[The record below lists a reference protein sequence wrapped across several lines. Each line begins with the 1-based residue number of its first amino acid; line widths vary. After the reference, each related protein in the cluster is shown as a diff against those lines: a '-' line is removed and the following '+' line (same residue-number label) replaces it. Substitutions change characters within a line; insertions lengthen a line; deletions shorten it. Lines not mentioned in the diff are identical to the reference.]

1 MTSINV
7 VKNSGATEKFDAE
20 KANRVVEWACEGLDV
35 CASEILMKAQIQMF
49 DGVTTKAIHET
60 LIKAAS
66 DLISVQNPDYQYA
79 AARLLLFKIRKEAYG
94 DFKPVS
100 LLFQIAKQVD
110 NGKYD
115 RHLLDDY
122 TSEEINYLDGCIRHD
137 RDFDY
142 TYAAMRQYEDKYLVK
157 NRVTGEI
164 YESPQM
170 ALMLIAMGLLSQ
182 EDKKTRLDRIVDLY
196 ENVSL
201 MKVSLPTP
209 IMAGVRTPTRQFSS
223 CVLIESGDD
232 INQIFNAN
240 TAQGKYAAQRAGIGL
255 NFGMIRGQD
264 AAIRGGEVKHAGTVP
279 IVRMYQES
287 LGWTSQGGVRKASA
301 NYFYPMWHWDFESL
315 IVLKN
320 NRGTEST
327 RARHVDYGLQI
338 NKLLYTRLQHGK
350 NITLFHPNVAG
361 GKLYEYFFSDQ
372 EKFQQLYE
380 ELEADPSV
388 AKKTISAAD
397 AFSVFGQ
404 ERSQTGRIYVQHV
417 DHCNT
422 NSPFDPEQAP
432 VKQSNLCV
440 APETKILTDEGYVE
454 IHTKEGQVV
463 NVWNGE
469 EFSKTTVVRTGTDQK
484 LVRVKTDSG
493 QELDCTPYHKFYV
506 QRRYVRGSGENR
518 LQIVE
523 VRAGDLK
530 PGDKLIKFD
539 LPVIEGSEELP
550 FAYENGFYSGDGC
563 EVKKG
568 IEQRVYL
575 YHEKQDL
582 LGEFRGKPRISVSET
597 LNRTVVTY
605 GGKLR
610 DKFFVP
616 GVNYSVKSRLEWLAG
631 FSDSDGTVIRN
642 GSSVGVS
649 LSNTN
654 KDFLKEIQLL
664 LQTLGVESKVKLA
677 VEEGMQ
683 TLPLNDG
690 SGKGGEFHCQTTY
703 RLTLNGYS
711 LGVLV
716 AQGLKFN
723 RLDIS
728 GAGTANRSA
737 THFIKVE
744 SVVDKGRVSDTFCFA
759 EPKRH
764 MGMFNGILTGQCMEI
779 ALPTH
784 PITDINDP
792 NDPGEVALCTLSAIN
807 LGKIEKLEDMRE
819 PVRTLVRALDRLLDY
834 QNYPVLAAEKTK
846 LRRTLGIGWTNLAY
860 YLAKRGLKYS
870 DPRSANAVHELA
882 EAFQYY
888 LLEASVDLA
897 KELGKCDLFHET
909 TYSQGILPID
919 RYKKEVDGLHTAE
932 LKMDWEKLRIDIA
945 IHGLRNSTLS
955 TMMPCETSSQIT
967 NSTNGFEPP
976 RDAISFKKSGAGMLP
991 VLVPG
996 VGDPSVVYEYKWD
1009 MASPI
1014 PYLTLVAIMQKFIDQ
1029 AASANTFYKPWD
1041 FPGGKLPIKVV
1052 LRDIMWAYKHGLKT
1066 LYYQETKD
1074 GNDQD
1079 EGCDSGACRL

>member
-7 VKNSGATEKFDAE
+7 VKNSGSTEKFDAE

-182 EDKKTRLDRIVDLY
+182 EDKQTRLERIVDLY

-223 CVLIESGDD
+223 CVLIESGDNID
-232 INQIFNAN
+232 QIFNAN

-264 AAIRGGEVKHAGTVP
+264 AEIRAGEVKHAGTVP

-327 RARHVDYGLQI
+327 RARHVDYGLQL
-338 NKLLYTRLQHGK
+338 NKMLYSRLQQGK
-350 NITLFHPNVAG
+350 NITLFHPNVAK
-361 GKLYEYFFSDQ
+361 GKLYEYFFSNQ

-432 VKQSNLCV
+432 VKQSNLC
-440 APETKILTDEGYVE
+440 
-454 IHTKEGQVV
+454 
-463 NVWNGE
+463 
-469 EFSKTTVVRTGTDQK
+469 
-484 LVRVKTDSG
+484 
-493 QELDCTPYHKFYV
+493 
-506 QRRYVRGSGENR
+506 
-518 LQIVE
+518 
-523 VRAGDLK
+523 
-530 PGDKLIKFD
+530 
-539 LPVIEGSEELP
+539 
-550 FAYENGFYSGDGC
+550 
-563 EVKKG
+563 
-568 IEQRVYL
+568 
-575 YHEKQDL
+575 
-582 LGEFRGKPRISVSET
+582 
-597 LNRTVVTY
+597 
-605 GGKLR
+605 
-610 DKFFVP
+610 
-616 GVNYSVKSRLEWLAG
+616 
-631 FSDSDGTVIRN
+631 
-642 GSSVGVS
+642 
-649 LSNTN
+649 
-654 KDFLKEIQLL
+654 
-664 LQTLGVESKVKLA
+664 
-677 VEEGMQ
+677 
-683 TLPLNDG
+683 
-690 SGKGGEFHCQTTY
+690 
-703 RLTLNGYS
+703 
-711 LGVLV
+711 
-716 AQGLKFN
+716 
-723 RLDIS
+723 
-728 GAGTANRSA
+728 
-737 THFIKVE
+737 
-744 SVVDKGRVSDTFCFA
+744 
-759 EPKRH
+759 
-764 MGMFNGILTGQCMEI
+764 MEI

-807 LGKIEKLEDMRE
+807 LGKVEKLEDMRE

-870 DPRSANAVHELA
+870 DPRAANAVHELA

-888 LLEASVDLA
+888 LLEASMDLA
-897 KELGKCDLFHET
+897 KELGKCKLYDQT
-909 TYSQGILPID
+909 SYSQGILPID
-919 RYKKEVDGLHTAE
+919 RYKKEVDNLHTAE
-932 LKMDWEKLRIDIA
+932 LKMDWEWLRSQIA

-991 VLVPG
+991 VLVPE

-1079 EGCDSGACRL
+1079 DGCESGACRL

>member
-7 VKNSGATEKFDAE
+7 VKNSGVSEPFIAE
-20 KANRVVEWACEGLDV
+20 KVNRVVEWACEGLDV
-35 CASEILMKAQIQMF
+35 SASEILMKAHIQMY
-49 DGVTTKAIHET
+49 DGVTTRDIHET

-66 DLISVQNPDYQYA
+66 DLISVQSPDYQYA

-115 RHLLDDY
+115 SHLLKDY
-122 TSEEINYLDGCIRHD
+122 TPEEINYLDSRIVHD

-232 INQIFNAN
+232 IDQIFNAN

-338 NKLLYTRLQHGK
+338 NKLLYTRLQQGK
-350 NITLFHPNVAG
+350 NITLFQPNVAD

-388 AKKTISAAD
+388 AKKSIPAAE

-422 NSPFDPEQAP
+422 NSPFDPKQAP
-432 VKQSNLCV
+432 VKQSNL
-440 APETKILTDEGYVE
+440 
-454 IHTKEGQVV
+454 
-463 NVWNGE
+463 
-469 EFSKTTVVRTGTDQK
+469 
-484 LVRVKTDSG
+484 
-493 QELDCTPYHKFYV
+493 
-506 QRRYVRGSGENR
+506 
-518 LQIVE
+518 
-523 VRAGDLK
+523 
-530 PGDKLIKFD
+530 
-539 LPVIEGSEELP
+539 
-550 FAYENGFYSGDGC
+550 
-563 EVKKG
+563 
-568 IEQRVYL
+568 
-575 YHEKQDL
+575 
-582 LGEFRGKPRISVSET
+582 
-597 LNRTVVTY
+597 
-605 GGKLR
+605 
-610 DKFFVP
+610 
-616 GVNYSVKSRLEWLAG
+616 
-631 FSDSDGTVIRN
+631 
-642 GSSVGVS
+642 
-649 LSNTN
+649 
-654 KDFLKEIQLL
+654 
-664 LQTLGVESKVKLA
+664 
-677 VEEGMQ
+677 
-683 TLPLNDG
+683 
-690 SGKGGEFHCQTTY
+690 
-703 RLTLNGYS
+703 
-711 LGVLV
+711 
-716 AQGLKFN
+716 
-723 RLDIS
+723 
-728 GAGTANRSA
+728 
-737 THFIKVE
+737 
-744 SVVDKGRVSDTFCFA
+744 
-759 EPKRH
+759 
-764 MGMFNGILTGQCMEI
+764 CMEI

-784 PITDINDP
+784 PIKDINDP
-792 NDPGEVALCTLSAIN
+792 KDPGEVALCTLSAVN

-834 QNYPVLAAEKTK
+834 QHYPVLAAEKTK

-870 DPRSANAVHELA
+870 DPRAANEVHELA

-897 KELGKCDLFHET
+897 KELGKCELFDQT
-909 TYSQGILPID
+909 SYSQGILPID
-919 RYKKEVDGLHTAE
+919 RYKKEVDSLHTAE

-945 IHGLRNSTLS
+945 LHGLRNSTLS

-976 RDAISFKKSGAGMLP
+976 RDAISFKKSSAGMLP

-996 VGDPSVVYEYKWD
+996 VEDPSVVYEYKWD

-1029 AASANTFYKPWD
+1029 AASANTFYKPWG

-1079 EGCDSGACRL
+1079 DGCESGACRL

>member
-7 VKNSGATEKFDAE
+7 VKNSGSTEKFDAE

-94 DFKPVS
+94 DFQPFD
-100 LLFQIAKQVD
+100 LFHQIYLNVG

-122 TSEEINYLDGCIRHD
+122 TRDEIAFLNDKIVHD

-170 ALMLIAMGLLSQ
+170 ALMLIAMGLLSK

-380 ELEADPSV
+380 ELEADPNV
-388 AKKTISAAD
+388 AKKSISAAD

-422 NSPFDPEQAP
+422 NSPFDPKQAP
-432 VKQSNLCV
+432 VKQSNL
-440 APETKILTDEGYVE
+440 
-454 IHTKEGQVV
+454 
-463 NVWNGE
+463 
-469 EFSKTTVVRTGTDQK
+469 
-484 LVRVKTDSG
+484 
-493 QELDCTPYHKFYV
+493 
-506 QRRYVRGSGENR
+506 
-518 LQIVE
+518 
-523 VRAGDLK
+523 
-530 PGDKLIKFD
+530 
-539 LPVIEGSEELP
+539 
-550 FAYENGFYSGDGC
+550 
-563 EVKKG
+563 
-568 IEQRVYL
+568 
-575 YHEKQDL
+575 
-582 LGEFRGKPRISVSET
+582 
-597 LNRTVVTY
+597 
-605 GGKLR
+605 
-610 DKFFVP
+610 
-616 GVNYSVKSRLEWLAG
+616 
-631 FSDSDGTVIRN
+631 
-642 GSSVGVS
+642 
-649 LSNTN
+649 
-654 KDFLKEIQLL
+654 
-664 LQTLGVESKVKLA
+664 
-677 VEEGMQ
+677 
-683 TLPLNDG
+683 
-690 SGKGGEFHCQTTY
+690 
-703 RLTLNGYS
+703 
-711 LGVLV
+711 
-716 AQGLKFN
+716 
-723 RLDIS
+723 
-728 GAGTANRSA
+728 
-737 THFIKVE
+737 
-744 SVVDKGRVSDTFCFA
+744 
-759 EPKRH
+759 
-764 MGMFNGILTGQCMEI
+764 CMEI

-784 PITDINDP
+784 PINDINDP
-792 NDPGEVALCTLSAIN
+792 KDPGEVALCTLSAIN

-870 DPRSANAVHELA
+870 DPRAANAVHELA

-919 RYKKEVDGLHTAE
+919 RYKKEVDALHTAE
-932 LKMDWEKLRIDIA
+932 LKMDWEKLRLDIA
-945 IHGLRNSTLS
+945 LHGLRNSTLS

-976 RDAISFKKSGAGMLP
+976 RDAISFKKSSAGMLP

-996 VGDPSVVYEYKWD
+996 VEDPSVVYEYKWD
-1009 MASPI
+1009 MDSPL
-1014 PYLTLVAIMQKFIDQ
+1014 PYLGLVAIMQKFIDQ

-1079 EGCDSGACRL
+1079 DDGCGGGACKL

>member
-94 DFKPVS
+94 DFQPFD
-100 LLFQIAKQVD
+100 LFHQIYLNVG

-122 TSEEINYLDGCIRHD
+122 TRDEIAFLNDKIVHD

-157 NRVTGEI
+157 HRVTGEI

-182 EDKKTRLDRIVDLY
+182 EDKKTRLERIVDLY

-223 CVLIESGDD
+223 CVLIESGDNID
-232 INQIFNAN
+232 QIFNAN

-264 AAIRGGEVKHAGTVP
+264 SAIRGGEVKHAGTVP

-338 NKLLYTRLQHGK
+338 NKLLYTRLQQGK

-388 AKKTISAAD
+388 AKKSIPAAD

-422 NSPFDPEQAP
+422 NSPFDPKQAP
-432 VKQSNLCV
+432 VKQSNL
-440 APETKILTDEGYVE
+440 
-454 IHTKEGQVV
+454 
-463 NVWNGE
+463 
-469 EFSKTTVVRTGTDQK
+469 
-484 LVRVKTDSG
+484 
-493 QELDCTPYHKFYV
+493 
-506 QRRYVRGSGENR
+506 
-518 LQIVE
+518 
-523 VRAGDLK
+523 
-530 PGDKLIKFD
+530 
-539 LPVIEGSEELP
+539 
-550 FAYENGFYSGDGC
+550 
-563 EVKKG
+563 
-568 IEQRVYL
+568 
-575 YHEKQDL
+575 
-582 LGEFRGKPRISVSET
+582 
-597 LNRTVVTY
+597 
-605 GGKLR
+605 
-610 DKFFVP
+610 
-616 GVNYSVKSRLEWLAG
+616 
-631 FSDSDGTVIRN
+631 
-642 GSSVGVS
+642 
-649 LSNTN
+649 
-654 KDFLKEIQLL
+654 
-664 LQTLGVESKVKLA
+664 
-677 VEEGMQ
+677 
-683 TLPLNDG
+683 
-690 SGKGGEFHCQTTY
+690 
-703 RLTLNGYS
+703 
-711 LGVLV
+711 
-716 AQGLKFN
+716 
-723 RLDIS
+723 
-728 GAGTANRSA
+728 
-737 THFIKVE
+737 
-744 SVVDKGRVSDTFCFA
+744 
-759 EPKRH
+759 
-764 MGMFNGILTGQCMEI
+764 CMEI

-784 PITDINDP
+784 PINDINDP
-792 NDPGEVALCTLSAIN
+792 EDPGEVALCTLSAIN

-860 YLAKRGLKYS
+860 YLAKRGMKYS
-870 DPRSANAVHELA
+870 DPRAANAVHELA

-919 RYKKEVDGLHTAE
+919 RYKKEVDALHTAE
-932 LKMDWEKLRIDIA
+932 LKMDWEKLRVDIA

-1079 EGCDSGACRL
+1079 DGCESGACRL

>member
-94 DFKPVS
+94 DFKPVT

-122 TSEEINYLDGCIRHD
+122 TSEEINYLDGFIRHD

-170 ALMLIAMGLLSQ
+170 ALMLIAMGLLSK

-388 AKKTISAAD
+388 AKKSISAAD

-422 NSPFDPEQAP
+422 NSPFDPKQAP
-432 VKQSNLCV
+432 VKQSNL
-440 APETKILTDEGYVE
+440 
-454 IHTKEGQVV
+454 
-463 NVWNGE
+463 
-469 EFSKTTVVRTGTDQK
+469 
-484 LVRVKTDSG
+484 
-493 QELDCTPYHKFYV
+493 
-506 QRRYVRGSGENR
+506 
-518 LQIVE
+518 
-523 VRAGDLK
+523 
-530 PGDKLIKFD
+530 
-539 LPVIEGSEELP
+539 
-550 FAYENGFYSGDGC
+550 
-563 EVKKG
+563 
-568 IEQRVYL
+568 
-575 YHEKQDL
+575 
-582 LGEFRGKPRISVSET
+582 
-597 LNRTVVTY
+597 
-605 GGKLR
+605 
-610 DKFFVP
+610 
-616 GVNYSVKSRLEWLAG
+616 
-631 FSDSDGTVIRN
+631 
-642 GSSVGVS
+642 
-649 LSNTN
+649 
-654 KDFLKEIQLL
+654 
-664 LQTLGVESKVKLA
+664 
-677 VEEGMQ
+677 
-683 TLPLNDG
+683 
-690 SGKGGEFHCQTTY
+690 
-703 RLTLNGYS
+703 
-711 LGVLV
+711 
-716 AQGLKFN
+716 
-723 RLDIS
+723 
-728 GAGTANRSA
+728 
-737 THFIKVE
+737 
-744 SVVDKGRVSDTFCFA
+744 
-759 EPKRH
+759 
-764 MGMFNGILTGQCMEI
+764 CMEI

-784 PITDINDP
+784 PINDINDP
-792 NDPGEVALCTLSAIN
+792 KDPGEVALCTLSAIN
-807 LGKIEKLEDMRE
+807 LGKIENLEDMRE

-870 DPRSANAVHELA
+870 DARAANAVHELA

-919 RYKKEVDGLHTAE
+919 RYKKEVDALHTAE
-932 LKMDWEKLRIDIA
+932 LKMDWEKLRLDIA
-945 IHGLRNSTLS
+945 LHGLRNSTLS

-976 RDAISFKKSGAGMLP
+976 RDAISFKKSSAGMLP

-996 VGDPSVVYEYKWD
+996 VEDPSVVYEYKWD
-1009 MASPI
+1009 MDSPL
-1014 PYLTLVAIMQKFIDQ
+1014 PYLGLVAIMQKFIDQ

-1079 EGCDSGACRL
+1079 DDGCGGGACKL

>member
-35 CASEILMKAQIQMF
+35 SASEILMKAQIQMF
-49 DGVTTKAIHET
+49 DGVTTRAIHET
-60 LIKAAS
+60 LIKAAA

-94 DFKPVS
+94 DFKPFD
-100 LLFQIAKQVD
+100 LFHQIYLNVG

-122 TSEEINYLDGCIRHD
+122 TRDEIAFLNDKIVHD

-157 NRVTGEI
+157 NRVSGEI

-170 ALMLIAMGLLSQ
+170 ALMLIAMGLLSK
-182 EDKKTRLDRIVDLY
+182 EDKKTRLERIVELY
-196 ENVSL
+196 DSVSL

-240 TAQGKYAAQRAGIGL
+240 MAQGKYAAQRAGIGL

-264 AAIRGGEVKHAGTVP
+264 AEIRGGEVKHAGTVP

-301 NYFYPMWHWDFESL
+301 NYFYPMWHWDFENL

-338 NKLLYTRLQHGK
+338 NKMLYTRLQHGQ

-372 EKFQQLYE
+372 EKFQKLYE

-397 AFSVFGQ
+397 AFSVAMQ
-404 ERSQTGRIYVQHV
+404 ERSQTGRIYIQHV

-422 NSPFDPEQAP
+422 NSPFDPKQAP
-432 VKQSNLCV
+432 VKQSNLC
-440 APETKILTDEGYVE
+440 
-454 IHTKEGQVV
+454 
-463 NVWNGE
+463 
-469 EFSKTTVVRTGTDQK
+469 
-484 LVRVKTDSG
+484 
-493 QELDCTPYHKFYV
+493 
-506 QRRYVRGSGENR
+506 
-518 LQIVE
+518 
-523 VRAGDLK
+523 
-530 PGDKLIKFD
+530 
-539 LPVIEGSEELP
+539 
-550 FAYENGFYSGDGC
+550 
-563 EVKKG
+563 
-568 IEQRVYL
+568 
-575 YHEKQDL
+575 
-582 LGEFRGKPRISVSET
+582 
-597 LNRTVVTY
+597 
-605 GGKLR
+605 
-610 DKFFVP
+610 
-616 GVNYSVKSRLEWLAG
+616 
-631 FSDSDGTVIRN
+631 
-642 GSSVGVS
+642 
-649 LSNTN
+649 
-654 KDFLKEIQLL
+654 
-664 LQTLGVESKVKLA
+664 
-677 VEEGMQ
+677 
-683 TLPLNDG
+683 
-690 SGKGGEFHCQTTY
+690 
-703 RLTLNGYS
+703 
-711 LGVLV
+711 
-716 AQGLKFN
+716 
-723 RLDIS
+723 
-728 GAGTANRSA
+728 
-737 THFIKVE
+737 
-744 SVVDKGRVSDTFCFA
+744 
-759 EPKRH
+759 
-764 MGMFNGILTGQCMEI
+764 MEI
-779 ALPTH
+779 ALPTS
-784 PITDINDP
+784 PISDINDP
-792 NDPGEVALCTLSAIN
+792 DDDGEIALCTLSAIN
-807 LGKIEKLEDMRE
+807 LGKVEKLEDMRQ

-870 DPRSANAVHELA
+870 DPRAANAVHELA

-919 RYKKEVDGLHTAE
+919 RYKKEVDNLHTAE
-932 LKMDWEKLRIDIA
+932 LKMDWEKLRVDIA
-945 IHGLRNSTLS
+945 LHGLRNSTLS

-976 RDAISFKKSGAGMLP
+976 REARSFKKSSAGMLP

-996 VGDPSVVYEYKWD
+996 VDDPSVVYEYKWD

-1074 GNDQD
+1074 GNDQED
-1079 EGCDSGACRL
+1079 DDGCGGGACKL

>member
-7 VKNSGATEKFDAE
+7 VKNSGSTEKFDAE

-94 DFKPVS
+94 DFQPFD
-100 LLFQIAKQVD
+100 LFHQIYLNVG

-122 TSEEINYLDGCIRHD
+122 ARDEIAFLNDKIVHD

-170 ALMLIAMGLLSQ
+170 ALMLIAMGLLSK

-388 AKKTISAAD
+388 AKKSISAAD

-422 NSPFDPEQAP
+422 NSPFDPKQAP
-432 VKQSNLCV
+432 VKQSNL
-440 APETKILTDEGYVE
+440 
-454 IHTKEGQVV
+454 
-463 NVWNGE
+463 
-469 EFSKTTVVRTGTDQK
+469 
-484 LVRVKTDSG
+484 
-493 QELDCTPYHKFYV
+493 
-506 QRRYVRGSGENR
+506 
-518 LQIVE
+518 
-523 VRAGDLK
+523 
-530 PGDKLIKFD
+530 
-539 LPVIEGSEELP
+539 
-550 FAYENGFYSGDGC
+550 
-563 EVKKG
+563 
-568 IEQRVYL
+568 
-575 YHEKQDL
+575 
-582 LGEFRGKPRISVSET
+582 
-597 LNRTVVTY
+597 
-605 GGKLR
+605 
-610 DKFFVP
+610 
-616 GVNYSVKSRLEWLAG
+616 
-631 FSDSDGTVIRN
+631 
-642 GSSVGVS
+642 
-649 LSNTN
+649 
-654 KDFLKEIQLL
+654 
-664 LQTLGVESKVKLA
+664 
-677 VEEGMQ
+677 
-683 TLPLNDG
+683 
-690 SGKGGEFHCQTTY
+690 
-703 RLTLNGYS
+703 
-711 LGVLV
+711 
-716 AQGLKFN
+716 
-723 RLDIS
+723 
-728 GAGTANRSA
+728 
-737 THFIKVE
+737 
-744 SVVDKGRVSDTFCFA
+744 
-759 EPKRH
+759 
-764 MGMFNGILTGQCMEI
+764 CMEI

-784 PITDINDP
+784 PINDINDP
-792 NDPGEVALCTLSAIN
+792 KDPGEVALCTLSAIN
-807 LGKIEKLEDMRE
+807 LGKIENLEDMRE

-870 DPRSANAVHELA
+870 DPRAANAVHELA

-919 RYKKEVDGLHTAE
+919 RYKKEVDALHTAE
-932 LKMDWEKLRIDIA
+932 LKMDWEKLRLDIA
-945 IHGLRNSTLS
+945 LHGLRNSTLS

-976 RDAISFKKSGAGMLP
+976 RDAISFKKSSAGMLP

-996 VGDPSVVYEYKWD
+996 VEDPSVVYEYKWD
-1009 MASPI
+1009 MDSPL
-1014 PYLTLVAIMQKFIDQ
+1014 PYLGLVAIMQKFIDQ

-1079 EGCDSGACRL
+1079 DDGCGGGACKL

>member
-7 VKNSGATEKFDAE
+7 VKNSGVSEKFDAE

-49 DGVTTKAIHET
+49 DGVTTRAIHET
-60 LIKAAS
+60 LIKSAS
-66 DLISVQNPDYQYA
+66 DLITVENPDYQYA

-122 TSEEINYLDGCIRHD
+122 TPEEINYLDGCIRHD

-350 NITLFHPNVAG
+350 DITLFHPNVAD

-372 EKFQQLYE
+372 DKFQQLYE

-388 AKKTISAAD
+388 AKKAISAAD

-422 NSPFDPEQAP
+422 NSPFDPKVAP
-432 VKQSNLCV
+432 VKQSNL
-440 APETKILTDEGYVE
+440 
-454 IHTKEGQVV
+454 
-463 NVWNGE
+463 
-469 EFSKTTVVRTGTDQK
+469 
-484 LVRVKTDSG
+484 
-493 QELDCTPYHKFYV
+493 
-506 QRRYVRGSGENR
+506 
-518 LQIVE
+518 
-523 VRAGDLK
+523 
-530 PGDKLIKFD
+530 
-539 LPVIEGSEELP
+539 
-550 FAYENGFYSGDGC
+550 
-563 EVKKG
+563 
-568 IEQRVYL
+568 
-575 YHEKQDL
+575 
-582 LGEFRGKPRISVSET
+582 
-597 LNRTVVTY
+597 
-605 GGKLR
+605 
-610 DKFFVP
+610 
-616 GVNYSVKSRLEWLAG
+616 
-631 FSDSDGTVIRN
+631 
-642 GSSVGVS
+642 
-649 LSNTN
+649 
-654 KDFLKEIQLL
+654 
-664 LQTLGVESKVKLA
+664 
-677 VEEGMQ
+677 
-683 TLPLNDG
+683 
-690 SGKGGEFHCQTTY
+690 
-703 RLTLNGYS
+703 
-711 LGVLV
+711 
-716 AQGLKFN
+716 
-723 RLDIS
+723 
-728 GAGTANRSA
+728 
-737 THFIKVE
+737 
-744 SVVDKGRVSDTFCFA
+744 
-759 EPKRH
+759 
-764 MGMFNGILTGQCMEI
+764 CMEI

-784 PITDINDP
+784 PINDINDP
-792 NDPGEVALCTLSAIN
+792 KDPGEVALCTLSAIN

-870 DPRSANAVHELA
+870 DPRAANAVHELA

-945 IHGLRNSTLS
+945 LHGLRNSTLS

-976 RDAISFKKSGAGMLP
+976 REARSFKKSSAGMLP

-1041 FPGGKLPIKVV
+1041 FPNGKLPIKVV

-1074 GNDQD
+1074 GNDQED
-1079 EGCDSGACRL
+1079 DGCGGGACKL

>member
-1 MTSINV
+1 M
-7 VKNSGATEKFDAE
+7 
-20 KANRVVEWACEGLDV
+20 VEWACEGLDV

-94 DFKPVS
+94 DFQPFD
-100 LLFQIAKQVD
+100 LFHQIYLNVG

-122 TSEEINYLDGCIRHD
+122 TRDEIAFLNDKIVHD

-157 NRVTGEI
+157 HRVTGEI

-182 EDKKTRLDRIVDLY
+182 EDKKTRLERIVDLY

-223 CVLIESGDD
+223 CVLIESGDNID
-232 INQIFNAN
+232 QIFNAN

-264 AAIRGGEVKHAGTVP
+264 SAIRGGEVKHAGTVP

-338 NKLLYTRLQHGK
+338 NKLLYTRLQQGK

-388 AKKTISAAD
+388 AKKSIPAAD

-422 NSPFDPEQAP
+422 NSPFDPKQAP
-432 VKQSNLCV
+432 VKQSNL
-440 APETKILTDEGYVE
+440 
-454 IHTKEGQVV
+454 
-463 NVWNGE
+463 
-469 EFSKTTVVRTGTDQK
+469 
-484 LVRVKTDSG
+484 
-493 QELDCTPYHKFYV
+493 
-506 QRRYVRGSGENR
+506 
-518 LQIVE
+518 
-523 VRAGDLK
+523 
-530 PGDKLIKFD
+530 
-539 LPVIEGSEELP
+539 
-550 FAYENGFYSGDGC
+550 
-563 EVKKG
+563 
-568 IEQRVYL
+568 
-575 YHEKQDL
+575 
-582 LGEFRGKPRISVSET
+582 
-597 LNRTVVTY
+597 
-605 GGKLR
+605 
-610 DKFFVP
+610 
-616 GVNYSVKSRLEWLAG
+616 
-631 FSDSDGTVIRN
+631 
-642 GSSVGVS
+642 
-649 LSNTN
+649 
-654 KDFLKEIQLL
+654 
-664 LQTLGVESKVKLA
+664 
-677 VEEGMQ
+677 
-683 TLPLNDG
+683 
-690 SGKGGEFHCQTTY
+690 
-703 RLTLNGYS
+703 
-711 LGVLV
+711 
-716 AQGLKFN
+716 
-723 RLDIS
+723 
-728 GAGTANRSA
+728 
-737 THFIKVE
+737 
-744 SVVDKGRVSDTFCFA
+744 
-759 EPKRH
+759 
-764 MGMFNGILTGQCMEI
+764 CMEI

-784 PITDINDP
+784 PINDINDP
-792 NDPGEVALCTLSAIN
+792 EDPGEVALCTLSAIN

-860 YLAKRGLKYS
+860 YLAKRGMKYS
-870 DPRSANAVHELA
+870 DPRAANAVHELA

-919 RYKKEVDGLHTAE
+919 RYKKEVDALHTAE
-932 LKMDWEKLRIDIA
+932 LKMDWEKLRVDIA

-1074 GNDQD
+1074 GNDQED
-1079 EGCDSGACRL
+1079 DGCGGGACKL

>member
-7 VKNSGATEKFDAE
+7 VKNSGSTEKFDAE

-66 DLISVQNPDYQYA
+66 DLISVRNPDYQYA

-94 DFKPVS
+94 DFQPFD
-100 LLFQIAKQVD
+100 LFHQIYLNVG

-122 TSEEINYLDGCIRHD
+122 TRDEIAFLNDKIVHD

-170 ALMLIAMGLLSQ
+170 ALMLIAMGLLSR

-388 AKKTISAAD
+388 AKKSISAAD

-422 NSPFDPEQAP
+422 NSPFDPKQAP
-432 VKQSNLCV
+432 VKQSNL
-440 APETKILTDEGYVE
+440 
-454 IHTKEGQVV
+454 
-463 NVWNGE
+463 
-469 EFSKTTVVRTGTDQK
+469 
-484 LVRVKTDSG
+484 
-493 QELDCTPYHKFYV
+493 
-506 QRRYVRGSGENR
+506 
-518 LQIVE
+518 
-523 VRAGDLK
+523 
-530 PGDKLIKFD
+530 
-539 LPVIEGSEELP
+539 
-550 FAYENGFYSGDGC
+550 
-563 EVKKG
+563 
-568 IEQRVYL
+568 
-575 YHEKQDL
+575 
-582 LGEFRGKPRISVSET
+582 
-597 LNRTVVTY
+597 
-605 GGKLR
+605 
-610 DKFFVP
+610 
-616 GVNYSVKSRLEWLAG
+616 
-631 FSDSDGTVIRN
+631 
-642 GSSVGVS
+642 
-649 LSNTN
+649 
-654 KDFLKEIQLL
+654 
-664 LQTLGVESKVKLA
+664 
-677 VEEGMQ
+677 
-683 TLPLNDG
+683 
-690 SGKGGEFHCQTTY
+690 
-703 RLTLNGYS
+703 
-711 LGVLV
+711 
-716 AQGLKFN
+716 
-723 RLDIS
+723 
-728 GAGTANRSA
+728 
-737 THFIKVE
+737 
-744 SVVDKGRVSDTFCFA
+744 
-759 EPKRH
+759 
-764 MGMFNGILTGQCMEI
+764 CMEI

-784 PITDINDP
+784 PINDINDP
-792 NDPGEVALCTLSAIN
+792 EDPGEVALCTLSAIN

-870 DPRSANAVHELA
+870 DPRAANAVHELA

-919 RYKKEVDGLHTAE
+919 RYKKEVDALHTAE
-932 LKMDWEKLRIDIA
+932 LKMDWEKLRLDIA
-945 IHGLRNSTLS
+945 LHGLRNSTLS

-976 RDAISFKKSGAGMLP
+976 RDAISFKKSSAGMLP

-996 VGDPSVVYEYKWD
+996 VEDPSVVYEYKWD
-1009 MASPI
+1009 MDSPL
-1014 PYLTLVAIMQKFIDQ
+1014 PYLGLVAIMQKFIDQ

-1079 EGCDSGACRL
+1079 DDGCGGGACKL

>member
-7 VKNSGATEKFDAE
+7 VKSSGAPEPFNAE
-20 KANRVVEWACEGLDV
+20 KANRVVEWACFGLDV
-35 CASEILMKAQIQMF
+35 SASEILMKAQIQMY
-49 DGVTTKAIHET
+49 DGVTTSAIHET

-66 DLISVQNPDYQYA
+66 DLISVNNPDYQYA

-122 TSEEINYLDGCIRHD
+122 TSEEINYLDSRIRHD

-170 ALMLIAMGLLSQ
+170 ALMLIAMGLLSA
-182 EDKKTRLDRIVDLY
+182 EDKKTRLDKIVDLY

-223 CVLIESGDD
+223 CVLIEAGDNID
-232 INQIFNAN
+232 QIFNAN

-264 AAIRGGEVKHAGTVP
+264 AEIRAGEVKHAGTVP

-327 RARHVDYGLQI
+327 RARHVDYGLQL
-338 NKLLYTRLQHGK
+338 NKMLYARLQQGK
-350 NITLFHPNVAG
+350 NITLFHPNVAK
-361 GKLYEYFFSDQ
+361 GKLYEYFFSNQ

-422 NSPFDPEQAP
+422 NSPFDPEVAP
-432 VKQSNLCV
+432 VKQSNL
-440 APETKILTDEGYVE
+440 
-454 IHTKEGQVV
+454 
-463 NVWNGE
+463 
-469 EFSKTTVVRTGTDQK
+469 
-484 LVRVKTDSG
+484 
-493 QELDCTPYHKFYV
+493 
-506 QRRYVRGSGENR
+506 
-518 LQIVE
+518 
-523 VRAGDLK
+523 
-530 PGDKLIKFD
+530 
-539 LPVIEGSEELP
+539 
-550 FAYENGFYSGDGC
+550 
-563 EVKKG
+563 
-568 IEQRVYL
+568 
-575 YHEKQDL
+575 
-582 LGEFRGKPRISVSET
+582 
-597 LNRTVVTY
+597 
-605 GGKLR
+605 
-610 DKFFVP
+610 
-616 GVNYSVKSRLEWLAG
+616 
-631 FSDSDGTVIRN
+631 
-642 GSSVGVS
+642 
-649 LSNTN
+649 
-654 KDFLKEIQLL
+654 
-664 LQTLGVESKVKLA
+664 
-677 VEEGMQ
+677 
-683 TLPLNDG
+683 
-690 SGKGGEFHCQTTY
+690 
-703 RLTLNGYS
+703 
-711 LGVLV
+711 
-716 AQGLKFN
+716 
-723 RLDIS
+723 
-728 GAGTANRSA
+728 
-737 THFIKVE
+737 
-744 SVVDKGRVSDTFCFA
+744 
-759 EPKRH
+759 
-764 MGMFNGILTGQCMEI
+764 CMEI

-807 LGKIEKLEDMRE
+807 LGKIDNLEDMRE

-870 DPRSANAVHELA
+870 DPRAANAVHELA

-919 RYKKEVDGLHTAE
+919 RYKKEVDNLHTSE

-976 RDAISFKKSGAGMLP
+976 REARSFKKSSAGMLP

-996 VGDPSVVYEYKWD
+996 VDDPSVVYEYKWD

-1079 EGCDSGACRL
+1079 DGCESGACRL

>member
-94 DFKPVS
+94 DFKPVT

-122 TSEEINYLDGCIRHD
+122 TTEEINYLDGFIRHD

-170 ALMLIAMGLLSQ
+170 ALMLIAMGLLSK

-388 AKKTISAAD
+388 AKKSISAAD

-422 NSPFDPEQAP
+422 NSPFDPKQAP
-432 VKQSNLCV
+432 VKQSNL
-440 APETKILTDEGYVE
+440 
-454 IHTKEGQVV
+454 
-463 NVWNGE
+463 
-469 EFSKTTVVRTGTDQK
+469 
-484 LVRVKTDSG
+484 
-493 QELDCTPYHKFYV
+493 
-506 QRRYVRGSGENR
+506 
-518 LQIVE
+518 
-523 VRAGDLK
+523 
-530 PGDKLIKFD
+530 
-539 LPVIEGSEELP
+539 
-550 FAYENGFYSGDGC
+550 
-563 EVKKG
+563 
-568 IEQRVYL
+568 
-575 YHEKQDL
+575 
-582 LGEFRGKPRISVSET
+582 
-597 LNRTVVTY
+597 
-605 GGKLR
+605 
-610 DKFFVP
+610 
-616 GVNYSVKSRLEWLAG
+616 
-631 FSDSDGTVIRN
+631 
-642 GSSVGVS
+642 
-649 LSNTN
+649 
-654 KDFLKEIQLL
+654 
-664 LQTLGVESKVKLA
+664 
-677 VEEGMQ
+677 
-683 TLPLNDG
+683 
-690 SGKGGEFHCQTTY
+690 
-703 RLTLNGYS
+703 
-711 LGVLV
+711 
-716 AQGLKFN
+716 
-723 RLDIS
+723 
-728 GAGTANRSA
+728 
-737 THFIKVE
+737 
-744 SVVDKGRVSDTFCFA
+744 
-759 EPKRH
+759 
-764 MGMFNGILTGQCMEI
+764 CMEI

-784 PITDINDP
+784 PINDINDP
-792 NDPGEVALCTLSAIN
+792 KDPGEVALCTLSAIN

-870 DPRSANAVHELA
+870 DPRAANAVHELA

-919 RYKKEVDGLHTAE
+919 RYKKEVDALHTAG
-932 LKMDWEKLRIDIA
+932 LKMDWEKLRLDIA
-945 IHGLRNSTLS
+945 LHGLRNSTLS

-976 RDAISFKKSGAGMLP
+976 RDAISFKKSSAGMLP

-996 VGDPSVVYEYKWD
+996 VEDPSVVYEYKWD
-1009 MASPI
+1009 MDSPL
-1014 PYLTLVAIMQKFIDQ
+1014 PYLGLVAIMQKFIDQ

-1079 EGCDSGACRL
+1079 DDGCGGGACKL

>member
-7 VKNSGATEKFDAE
+7 VKNSGSTEKFDAE

-94 DFKPVS
+94 DFQPFD
-100 LLFQIAKQVD
+100 LFHQIYLNVG

-122 TSEEINYLDGCIRHD
+122 TRDEIAFLNDKIVHD

-170 ALMLIAMGLLSQ
+170 ALMLIAMGLLSK
-182 EDKKTRLDRIVDLY
+182 EDKKTRLERIVDLY

-388 AKKTISAAD
+388 AKKSISAAD

-422 NSPFDPEQAP
+422 NSPFDPKQAP
-432 VKQSNLCV
+432 VKQSNL
-440 APETKILTDEGYVE
+440 
-454 IHTKEGQVV
+454 
-463 NVWNGE
+463 
-469 EFSKTTVVRTGTDQK
+469 
-484 LVRVKTDSG
+484 
-493 QELDCTPYHKFYV
+493 
-506 QRRYVRGSGENR
+506 
-518 LQIVE
+518 
-523 VRAGDLK
+523 
-530 PGDKLIKFD
+530 
-539 LPVIEGSEELP
+539 
-550 FAYENGFYSGDGC
+550 
-563 EVKKG
+563 
-568 IEQRVYL
+568 
-575 YHEKQDL
+575 
-582 LGEFRGKPRISVSET
+582 
-597 LNRTVVTY
+597 
-605 GGKLR
+605 
-610 DKFFVP
+610 
-616 GVNYSVKSRLEWLAG
+616 
-631 FSDSDGTVIRN
+631 
-642 GSSVGVS
+642 
-649 LSNTN
+649 
-654 KDFLKEIQLL
+654 
-664 LQTLGVESKVKLA
+664 
-677 VEEGMQ
+677 
-683 TLPLNDG
+683 
-690 SGKGGEFHCQTTY
+690 
-703 RLTLNGYS
+703 
-711 LGVLV
+711 
-716 AQGLKFN
+716 
-723 RLDIS
+723 
-728 GAGTANRSA
+728 
-737 THFIKVE
+737 
-744 SVVDKGRVSDTFCFA
+744 
-759 EPKRH
+759 
-764 MGMFNGILTGQCMEI
+764 CMEI

-784 PITDINDP
+784 PINDINDP
-792 NDPGEVALCTLSAIN
+792 KDPGEVALCTLSAIN

-870 DPRSANAVHELA
+870 DPRAANAVHELA

-919 RYKKEVDGLHTAE
+919 RYKKEVDALHTAE
-932 LKMDWEKLRIDIA
+932 LKMDWEKLRLDIA
-945 IHGLRNSTLS
+945 LHGLRNSTLS

-976 RDAISFKKSGAGMLP
+976 RDAISFKKSSAGMLP

-996 VGDPSVVYEYKWD
+996 VEDPSVVYEYKWD
-1009 MASPI
+1009 MDSPL
-1014 PYLTLVAIMQKFIDQ
+1014 PYLGLVAIMQKFIDQ

-1079 EGCDSGACRL
+1079 DDGCGGGACKL

>member
-7 VKNSGATEKFDAE
+7 VKSSGKSEKFDAE
-20 KANRVVEWACEGLDV
+20 KVNRVVEWACEGLDV
-35 CASEILMKAQIQMF
+35 YASEILMKAQIQMF
-49 DGVTTKAIHET
+49 DGVTTRAIHET
-60 LIKAAS
+60 LIKSAS
-66 DLISVQNPDYQYA
+66 DLISVKNPDYQYV

-94 DFKPVS
+94 DFQPYG
-100 LLFQIAKQVD
+100 LFHQIYLNVG

-122 TSEEINYLDGCIRHD
+122 TRDEIDFLNEKIVHD

-182 EDKKTRLDRIVDLY
+182 EDKKTRLERIVDLY

-223 CVLIESGDD
+223 CVLIESGDNID
-232 INQIFNAN
+232 QIFSAL

-279 IVRMYQES
+279 IVRSYQEG

-301 NYFYPMWHWDFESL
+301 NYFYPMWHWDYESL

-338 NKLLYTRLQHGK
+338 NKLLYTRLQQGR

-372 EKFQQLYE
+372 EKFQKLYE

-388 AKKTISAAD
+388 AKKSISAAD
-397 AFSVFGQ
+397 AFSVAMQ
-404 ERSQTGRIYVQHV
+404 ERSQTGRIYIQHV

-422 NSPFDPEQAP
+422 NSPFDPKQAP
-432 VKQSNLCV
+432 VKQSNL
-440 APETKILTDEGYVE
+440 
-454 IHTKEGQVV
+454 
-463 NVWNGE
+463 
-469 EFSKTTVVRTGTDQK
+469 
-484 LVRVKTDSG
+484 
-493 QELDCTPYHKFYV
+493 
-506 QRRYVRGSGENR
+506 
-518 LQIVE
+518 
-523 VRAGDLK
+523 
-530 PGDKLIKFD
+530 
-539 LPVIEGSEELP
+539 
-550 FAYENGFYSGDGC
+550 
-563 EVKKG
+563 
-568 IEQRVYL
+568 
-575 YHEKQDL
+575 
-582 LGEFRGKPRISVSET
+582 
-597 LNRTVVTY
+597 
-605 GGKLR
+605 
-610 DKFFVP
+610 
-616 GVNYSVKSRLEWLAG
+616 
-631 FSDSDGTVIRN
+631 
-642 GSSVGVS
+642 
-649 LSNTN
+649 
-654 KDFLKEIQLL
+654 
-664 LQTLGVESKVKLA
+664 
-677 VEEGMQ
+677 
-683 TLPLNDG
+683 
-690 SGKGGEFHCQTTY
+690 
-703 RLTLNGYS
+703 
-711 LGVLV
+711 
-716 AQGLKFN
+716 
-723 RLDIS
+723 
-728 GAGTANRSA
+728 
-737 THFIKVE
+737 
-744 SVVDKGRVSDTFCFA
+744 
-759 EPKRH
+759 
-764 MGMFNGILTGQCMEI
+764 CMEI

-784 PITDINDP
+784 PITDLNDP
-792 NDPGEVALCTLSAIN
+792 KDPGEIALCTLSAIN
-807 LGKIEKLEDMRE
+807 LGKVEKLEDMRE

-870 DPRSANAVHELA
+870 DPRAANAVHELA

-919 RYKKEVDGLHTAE
+919 RYKKEVDSLHTAE

-945 IHGLRNSTLS
+945 LHGLRNSTLS

-976 RDAISFKKSGAGMLP
+976 RDAISFKKSSAGMLP

-996 VGDPSVVYEYKWD
+996 VEDPSVVYEYKWD
-1009 MASPI
+1009 MESPI
-1014 PYLTLVAIMQKFIDQ
+1014 PYLSLVAIMQKFIDQ

-1074 GNDQD
+1074 GNDQED
-1079 EGCDSGACRL
+1079 DGCGGGACKL

>member
-7 VKNSGATEKFDAE
+7 VKNSGVSEPFIAE
-20 KANRVVEWACEGLDV
+20 KVNRVVEWACEGLDV
-35 CASEILMKAQIQMF
+35 SASEILMKAHIQMY
-49 DGVTTKAIHET
+49 DGVSTRDIHET

-66 DLISVQNPDYQYA
+66 DLISVQSPDYQYA

-94 DFKPVS
+94 HFKPVS
-100 LLFQIAKQVD
+100 LLFQIGKQVD

-115 RHLLDDY
+115 SHLLNDY
-122 TSEEINYLDGCIRHD
+122 TPEEINYLDSCIVHD

-182 EDKKTRLDRIVDLY
+182 ENKKTRLERIVDLY

-223 CVLIESGDD
+223 CVLIEAGDD
-232 INQIFNAN
+232 IDQIFNAN

-320 NRGTEST
+320 NRGTEGT

-338 NKLLYTRLQHGK
+338 NKLLYTRLQQGK
-350 NITLFHPNVAG
+350 NITLFQPNVAG

-388 AKKTISAAD
+388 AKKSIPAAE

-422 NSPFDPEQAP
+422 NSPFDPKQAP
-432 VKQSNLCV
+432 VKQSNL
-440 APETKILTDEGYVE
+440 
-454 IHTKEGQVV
+454 
-463 NVWNGE
+463 
-469 EFSKTTVVRTGTDQK
+469 
-484 LVRVKTDSG
+484 
-493 QELDCTPYHKFYV
+493 
-506 QRRYVRGSGENR
+506 
-518 LQIVE
+518 
-523 VRAGDLK
+523 
-530 PGDKLIKFD
+530 
-539 LPVIEGSEELP
+539 
-550 FAYENGFYSGDGC
+550 
-563 EVKKG
+563 
-568 IEQRVYL
+568 
-575 YHEKQDL
+575 
-582 LGEFRGKPRISVSET
+582 
-597 LNRTVVTY
+597 
-605 GGKLR
+605 
-610 DKFFVP
+610 
-616 GVNYSVKSRLEWLAG
+616 
-631 FSDSDGTVIRN
+631 
-642 GSSVGVS
+642 
-649 LSNTN
+649 
-654 KDFLKEIQLL
+654 
-664 LQTLGVESKVKLA
+664 
-677 VEEGMQ
+677 
-683 TLPLNDG
+683 
-690 SGKGGEFHCQTTY
+690 
-703 RLTLNGYS
+703 
-711 LGVLV
+711 
-716 AQGLKFN
+716 
-723 RLDIS
+723 
-728 GAGTANRSA
+728 
-737 THFIKVE
+737 
-744 SVVDKGRVSDTFCFA
+744 
-759 EPKRH
+759 
-764 MGMFNGILTGQCMEI
+764 CMEI

-784 PITDINDP
+784 PIKDINDP
-792 NDPGEVALCTLSAIN
+792 KDPGEVALCTLSAVN

-834 QNYPVLAAEKTK
+834 QHYPVLAAEKTK

-870 DPRSANAVHELA
+870 DPRAANEVHELA

-897 KELGKCDLFHET
+897 KELGKCELFDQT
-909 TYSQGILPID
+909 SYSQGILPID
-919 RYKKEVDGLHTAE
+919 RYKKEVDNLHTAG

-945 IHGLRNSTLS
+945 LHGLRNSTLS

-976 RDAISFKKSGAGMLP
+976 RDAISFKKSSAGMLP

-996 VGDPSVVYEYKWD
+996 VEDPSVVYEYKWD

-1014 PYLTLVAIMQKFIDQ
+1014 PYLSLVAIMQKFIDQ

-1079 EGCDSGACRL
+1079 DGCESGACRL

>member
-7 VKNSGATEKFDAE
+7 VKNSGSTEKFDAE

-94 DFKPVS
+94 DFQPFD
-100 LLFQIAKQVD
+100 LFHQIYLNVG

-122 TSEEINYLDGCIRHD
+122 TRDEIAFLNDKIVHD

-170 ALMLIAMGLLSQ
+170 ALMLIAMGLLSK

-388 AKKTISAAD
+388 AKKSISAAD

-422 NSPFDPEQAP
+422 NSPFDPKQAP
-432 VKQSNLCV
+432 VKQSNL
-440 APETKILTDEGYVE
+440 
-454 IHTKEGQVV
+454 
-463 NVWNGE
+463 
-469 EFSKTTVVRTGTDQK
+469 
-484 LVRVKTDSG
+484 
-493 QELDCTPYHKFYV
+493 
-506 QRRYVRGSGENR
+506 
-518 LQIVE
+518 
-523 VRAGDLK
+523 
-530 PGDKLIKFD
+530 
-539 LPVIEGSEELP
+539 
-550 FAYENGFYSGDGC
+550 
-563 EVKKG
+563 
-568 IEQRVYL
+568 
-575 YHEKQDL
+575 
-582 LGEFRGKPRISVSET
+582 
-597 LNRTVVTY
+597 
-605 GGKLR
+605 
-610 DKFFVP
+610 
-616 GVNYSVKSRLEWLAG
+616 
-631 FSDSDGTVIRN
+631 
-642 GSSVGVS
+642 
-649 LSNTN
+649 
-654 KDFLKEIQLL
+654 
-664 LQTLGVESKVKLA
+664 
-677 VEEGMQ
+677 
-683 TLPLNDG
+683 
-690 SGKGGEFHCQTTY
+690 
-703 RLTLNGYS
+703 
-711 LGVLV
+711 
-716 AQGLKFN
+716 
-723 RLDIS
+723 
-728 GAGTANRSA
+728 
-737 THFIKVE
+737 
-744 SVVDKGRVSDTFCFA
+744 
-759 EPKRH
+759 
-764 MGMFNGILTGQCMEI
+764 CMEI

-784 PITDINDP
+784 PINDINDP
-792 NDPGEVALCTLSAIN
+792 KDPGEVALCTLSAIN

-870 DPRSANAVHELA
+870 DPRAANAVHELA

-919 RYKKEVDGLHTAE
+919 RYKKEVDALHTAE
-932 LKMDWEKLRIDIA
+932 LKMDWEKLRLDIA
-945 IHGLRNSTLS
+945 LHGLRNSTLS

-976 RDAISFKKSGAGMLP
+976 RDAISFKKSSAGMLP

-996 VGDPSVVYEYKWD
+996 VEDPSVVYEYKWD
-1009 MASPI
+1009 MDSPL
-1014 PYLTLVAIMQKFIDQ
+1014 PYLGLVAIMQKFIDQ

-1079 EGCDSGACRL
+1079 DDGCGGGACKL

>member
-7 VKNSGATEKFDAE
+7 VKNSGASEKFDAE

-49 DGVTTKAIHET
+49 DGVTTRAIHET
-60 LIKAAS
+60 LIKSAS
-66 DLISVQNPDYQYA
+66 DLITVENPDYQYA

-94 DFKPVS
+94 DFQPFD
-100 LLFQIAKQVD
+100 LFHQIYLNVG

-122 TSEEINYLDGCIRHD
+122 TRDEIAFLNDKIVHD

-182 EDKKTRLDRIVDLY
+182 EDKKTRLERIVDLY

-388 AKKTISAAD
+388 AKKSISAAD

-422 NSPFDPEQAP
+422 NSPFDPKQAP
-432 VKQSNLCV
+432 VKQSNL
-440 APETKILTDEGYVE
+440 
-454 IHTKEGQVV
+454 
-463 NVWNGE
+463 
-469 EFSKTTVVRTGTDQK
+469 
-484 LVRVKTDSG
+484 
-493 QELDCTPYHKFYV
+493 
-506 QRRYVRGSGENR
+506 
-518 LQIVE
+518 
-523 VRAGDLK
+523 
-530 PGDKLIKFD
+530 
-539 LPVIEGSEELP
+539 
-550 FAYENGFYSGDGC
+550 
-563 EVKKG
+563 
-568 IEQRVYL
+568 
-575 YHEKQDL
+575 
-582 LGEFRGKPRISVSET
+582 
-597 LNRTVVTY
+597 
-605 GGKLR
+605 
-610 DKFFVP
+610 
-616 GVNYSVKSRLEWLAG
+616 
-631 FSDSDGTVIRN
+631 
-642 GSSVGVS
+642 
-649 LSNTN
+649 
-654 KDFLKEIQLL
+654 
-664 LQTLGVESKVKLA
+664 
-677 VEEGMQ
+677 
-683 TLPLNDG
+683 
-690 SGKGGEFHCQTTY
+690 
-703 RLTLNGYS
+703 
-711 LGVLV
+711 
-716 AQGLKFN
+716 
-723 RLDIS
+723 
-728 GAGTANRSA
+728 
-737 THFIKVE
+737 
-744 SVVDKGRVSDTFCFA
+744 
-759 EPKRH
+759 
-764 MGMFNGILTGQCMEI
+764 CMEI

-784 PITDINDP
+784 PINDINDP
-792 NDPGEVALCTLSAIN
+792 KDPGEVALCTLSAIN

-860 YLAKRGLKYS
+860 YLAKRGMKYS
-870 DPRSANAVHELA
+870 DPRAANAVHELA

-897 KELGKCDLFHET
+897 KELGKCELFHET

-945 IHGLRNSTLS
+945 LHGLRNSTLS

-976 RDAISFKKSGAGMLP
+976 REARSFKKSSAGMLP

-996 VGDPSVVYEYKWD
+996 VDDPSVVYEYKWD
-1009 MASPI
+1009 MDSPI

-1041 FPGGKLPIKVV
+1041 FPNGKLPIKVV

-1074 GNDQD
+1074 GNDQED
-1079 EGCDSGACRL
+1079 DGCGGGACKL

>member
-7 VKNSGATEKFDAE
+7 VKNSGTTEKFDAE

-94 DFKPVS
+94 DFQPFD
-100 LLFQIAKQVD
+100 LFHQIYLNVG

-122 TSEEINYLDGCIRHD
+122 TRDEIAFLNDKIVHD

-170 ALMLIAMGLLSQ
+170 ALMLIAMGLLSK

-388 AKKTISAAD
+388 AKKSISAAD

-422 NSPFDPEQAP
+422 NSPFDPKQAP
-432 VKQSNLCV
+432 VKQSNL
-440 APETKILTDEGYVE
+440 
-454 IHTKEGQVV
+454 
-463 NVWNGE
+463 
-469 EFSKTTVVRTGTDQK
+469 
-484 LVRVKTDSG
+484 
-493 QELDCTPYHKFYV
+493 
-506 QRRYVRGSGENR
+506 
-518 LQIVE
+518 
-523 VRAGDLK
+523 
-530 PGDKLIKFD
+530 
-539 LPVIEGSEELP
+539 
-550 FAYENGFYSGDGC
+550 
-563 EVKKG
+563 
-568 IEQRVYL
+568 
-575 YHEKQDL
+575 
-582 LGEFRGKPRISVSET
+582 
-597 LNRTVVTY
+597 
-605 GGKLR
+605 
-610 DKFFVP
+610 
-616 GVNYSVKSRLEWLAG
+616 
-631 FSDSDGTVIRN
+631 
-642 GSSVGVS
+642 
-649 LSNTN
+649 
-654 KDFLKEIQLL
+654 
-664 LQTLGVESKVKLA
+664 
-677 VEEGMQ
+677 
-683 TLPLNDG
+683 
-690 SGKGGEFHCQTTY
+690 
-703 RLTLNGYS
+703 
-711 LGVLV
+711 
-716 AQGLKFN
+716 
-723 RLDIS
+723 
-728 GAGTANRSA
+728 
-737 THFIKVE
+737 
-744 SVVDKGRVSDTFCFA
+744 
-759 EPKRH
+759 
-764 MGMFNGILTGQCMEI
+764 CMEI

-784 PITDINDP
+784 PINDINDP
-792 NDPGEVALCTLSAIN
+792 KDPGEVALCTLSAIN

-870 DPRSANAVHELA
+870 DPRAANAVHELA

-919 RYKKEVDGLHTAE
+919 RYKKEVDALHTAE
-932 LKMDWEKLRIDIA
+932 LKMDWEKLRLDIA
-945 IHGLRNSTLS
+945 LHGLRNSTLS

-976 RDAISFKKSGAGMLP
+976 RDAISFKKSSAGMLP

-996 VGDPSVVYEYKWD
+996 VEDPSVVYEYKWD
-1009 MASPI
+1009 MDSPL
-1014 PYLTLVAIMQKFIDQ
+1014 PYLGLVAIMQKFIDQ

-1079 EGCDSGACRL
+1079 DDGCGGGACKL

>member
-94 DFKPVS
+94 DFQPFD
-100 LLFQIAKQVD
+100 LFHQIYLNVG

-122 TSEEINYLDGCIRHD
+122 TRDEIAFLNDKIVHD

-157 NRVTGEI
+157 HRVTGEI

-182 EDKKTRLDRIVDLY
+182 EDKKTRLERIVDLY

-223 CVLIESGDD
+223 CVLIESGDNID
-232 INQIFNAN
+232 QIFNAN

-264 AAIRGGEVKHAGTVP
+264 SAIRGGEVKHAGTVP

-338 NKLLYTRLQHGK
+338 NKLLYTRLQQGK

-388 AKKTISAAD
+388 AKKSIPAAD

-422 NSPFDPEQAP
+422 NSPFDPKQAP
-432 VKQSNLCV
+432 VKQSNL
-440 APETKILTDEGYVE
+440 
-454 IHTKEGQVV
+454 
-463 NVWNGE
+463 
-469 EFSKTTVVRTGTDQK
+469 
-484 LVRVKTDSG
+484 
-493 QELDCTPYHKFYV
+493 
-506 QRRYVRGSGENR
+506 
-518 LQIVE
+518 
-523 VRAGDLK
+523 
-530 PGDKLIKFD
+530 
-539 LPVIEGSEELP
+539 
-550 FAYENGFYSGDGC
+550 
-563 EVKKG
+563 
-568 IEQRVYL
+568 
-575 YHEKQDL
+575 
-582 LGEFRGKPRISVSET
+582 
-597 LNRTVVTY
+597 
-605 GGKLR
+605 
-610 DKFFVP
+610 
-616 GVNYSVKSRLEWLAG
+616 
-631 FSDSDGTVIRN
+631 
-642 GSSVGVS
+642 
-649 LSNTN
+649 
-654 KDFLKEIQLL
+654 
-664 LQTLGVESKVKLA
+664 
-677 VEEGMQ
+677 
-683 TLPLNDG
+683 
-690 SGKGGEFHCQTTY
+690 
-703 RLTLNGYS
+703 
-711 LGVLV
+711 
-716 AQGLKFN
+716 
-723 RLDIS
+723 
-728 GAGTANRSA
+728 
-737 THFIKVE
+737 
-744 SVVDKGRVSDTFCFA
+744 
-759 EPKRH
+759 
-764 MGMFNGILTGQCMEI
+764 CMEI

-784 PITDINDP
+784 PINDINDP
-792 NDPGEVALCTLSAIN
+792 EDPGEVALCTLSAIN
-807 LGKIEKLEDMRE
+807 LGKIEKPEDMRE

-860 YLAKRGLKYS
+860 YLAKRGMKYS
-870 DPRSANAVHELA
+870 DPRAANAVHELA

-919 RYKKEVDGLHTAE
+919 RYKKEVDALHTAE
-932 LKMDWEKLRIDIA
+932 LKMDWEKLRVDIA

-1074 GNDQD
+1074 GNDQED
-1079 EGCDSGACRL
+1079 DGCGGGACKL

>member
-7 VKNSGATEKFDAE
+7 VKNSGSTEKFDAE

-94 DFKPVS
+94 DFQPFD
-100 LLFQIAKQVD
+100 LFHQIYLNVG

-122 TSEEINYLDGCIRHD
+122 TRDEIAFLNDKIVHD

-388 AKKTISAAD
+388 AKKSISAAD

-422 NSPFDPEQAP
+422 NSPFDPKQAP
-432 VKQSNLCV
+432 VKQSNL
-440 APETKILTDEGYVE
+440 
-454 IHTKEGQVV
+454 
-463 NVWNGE
+463 
-469 EFSKTTVVRTGTDQK
+469 
-484 LVRVKTDSG
+484 
-493 QELDCTPYHKFYV
+493 
-506 QRRYVRGSGENR
+506 
-518 LQIVE
+518 
-523 VRAGDLK
+523 
-530 PGDKLIKFD
+530 
-539 LPVIEGSEELP
+539 
-550 FAYENGFYSGDGC
+550 
-563 EVKKG
+563 
-568 IEQRVYL
+568 
-575 YHEKQDL
+575 
-582 LGEFRGKPRISVSET
+582 
-597 LNRTVVTY
+597 
-605 GGKLR
+605 
-610 DKFFVP
+610 
-616 GVNYSVKSRLEWLAG
+616 
-631 FSDSDGTVIRN
+631 
-642 GSSVGVS
+642 
-649 LSNTN
+649 
-654 KDFLKEIQLL
+654 
-664 LQTLGVESKVKLA
+664 
-677 VEEGMQ
+677 
-683 TLPLNDG
+683 
-690 SGKGGEFHCQTTY
+690 
-703 RLTLNGYS
+703 
-711 LGVLV
+711 
-716 AQGLKFN
+716 
-723 RLDIS
+723 
-728 GAGTANRSA
+728 
-737 THFIKVE
+737 
-744 SVVDKGRVSDTFCFA
+744 
-759 EPKRH
+759 
-764 MGMFNGILTGQCMEI
+764 CMEI

-784 PITDINDP
+784 PINDINDP
-792 NDPGEVALCTLSAIN
+792 KDPGEVALCTLSAIN

-870 DPRSANAVHELA
+870 DPRAANAVHELA

-919 RYKKEVDGLHTAE
+919 RYKKEVDALHTAE
-932 LKMDWEKLRIDIA
+932 LKMDWEKLRLDIA
-945 IHGLRNSTLS
+945 LHGLRNSTLS

-976 RDAISFKKSGAGMLP
+976 RDAISFKKSSAGMLP

-996 VGDPSVVYEYKWD
+996 VEDPSVVYEYKWD
-1009 MASPI
+1009 MDSPL
-1014 PYLTLVAIMQKFIDQ
+1014 PYLGLVAIMQKFIDQ

-1079 EGCDSGACRL
+1079 DDGCGGGACKL

>member
-94 DFKPVS
+94 DFKPVT

-122 TSEEINYLDGCIRHD
+122 TTEEINYLDGFIRHD

-170 ALMLIAMGLLSQ
+170 ALMLIAMGLLSK

-388 AKKTISAAD
+388 VKKSISAAD

-422 NSPFDPEQAP
+422 NSPFDPKQAP
-432 VKQSNLCV
+432 VKQSNL
-440 APETKILTDEGYVE
+440 
-454 IHTKEGQVV
+454 
-463 NVWNGE
+463 
-469 EFSKTTVVRTGTDQK
+469 
-484 LVRVKTDSG
+484 
-493 QELDCTPYHKFYV
+493 
-506 QRRYVRGSGENR
+506 
-518 LQIVE
+518 
-523 VRAGDLK
+523 
-530 PGDKLIKFD
+530 
-539 LPVIEGSEELP
+539 
-550 FAYENGFYSGDGC
+550 
-563 EVKKG
+563 
-568 IEQRVYL
+568 
-575 YHEKQDL
+575 
-582 LGEFRGKPRISVSET
+582 
-597 LNRTVVTY
+597 
-605 GGKLR
+605 
-610 DKFFVP
+610 
-616 GVNYSVKSRLEWLAG
+616 
-631 FSDSDGTVIRN
+631 
-642 GSSVGVS
+642 
-649 LSNTN
+649 
-654 KDFLKEIQLL
+654 
-664 LQTLGVESKVKLA
+664 
-677 VEEGMQ
+677 
-683 TLPLNDG
+683 
-690 SGKGGEFHCQTTY
+690 
-703 RLTLNGYS
+703 
-711 LGVLV
+711 
-716 AQGLKFN
+716 
-723 RLDIS
+723 
-728 GAGTANRSA
+728 
-737 THFIKVE
+737 
-744 SVVDKGRVSDTFCFA
+744 
-759 EPKRH
+759 
-764 MGMFNGILTGQCMEI
+764 CMEI

-784 PITDINDP
+784 PINDINDP
-792 NDPGEVALCTLSAIN
+792 KDPGEVALCTLSAIN

-870 DPRSANAVHELA
+870 DPRAANAVHELA

-919 RYKKEVDGLHTAE
+919 RYKKEVDALHTAE
-932 LKMDWEKLRIDIA
+932 LKMDWEKLRLDIA
-945 IHGLRNSTLS
+945 LHGLRNSTLS

-976 RDAISFKKSGAGMLP
+976 RDAISFKKSSAGMLP

-996 VGDPSVVYEYKWD
+996 VEDPSVVYEYKWD
-1009 MASPI
+1009 MDSPL
-1014 PYLTLVAIMQKFIDQ
+1014 PYLGLVAIMQKFIDQ

-1079 EGCDSGACRL
+1079 DDGCGGGACKL

>member
-7 VKNSGATEKFDAE
+7 VKNSGSTEKFDAE

-94 DFKPVS
+94 DFQPFD
-100 LLFQIAKQVD
+100 LFHQIYLNVG

-122 TSEEINYLDGCIRHD
+122 TRDEIAFLNDKIVHD

-170 ALMLIAMGLLSQ
+170 ALMLIAMGLLSK

-388 AKKTISAAD
+388 AKKSISAAD

-422 NSPFDPEQAP
+422 NSPFDPKQAP
-432 VKQSNLCV
+432 VKQSNL
-440 APETKILTDEGYVE
+440 
-454 IHTKEGQVV
+454 
-463 NVWNGE
+463 
-469 EFSKTTVVRTGTDQK
+469 
-484 LVRVKTDSG
+484 
-493 QELDCTPYHKFYV
+493 
-506 QRRYVRGSGENR
+506 
-518 LQIVE
+518 
-523 VRAGDLK
+523 
-530 PGDKLIKFD
+530 
-539 LPVIEGSEELP
+539 
-550 FAYENGFYSGDGC
+550 
-563 EVKKG
+563 
-568 IEQRVYL
+568 
-575 YHEKQDL
+575 
-582 LGEFRGKPRISVSET
+582 
-597 LNRTVVTY
+597 
-605 GGKLR
+605 
-610 DKFFVP
+610 
-616 GVNYSVKSRLEWLAG
+616 
-631 FSDSDGTVIRN
+631 
-642 GSSVGVS
+642 
-649 LSNTN
+649 
-654 KDFLKEIQLL
+654 
-664 LQTLGVESKVKLA
+664 
-677 VEEGMQ
+677 
-683 TLPLNDG
+683 
-690 SGKGGEFHCQTTY
+690 
-703 RLTLNGYS
+703 
-711 LGVLV
+711 
-716 AQGLKFN
+716 
-723 RLDIS
+723 
-728 GAGTANRSA
+728 
-737 THFIKVE
+737 
-744 SVVDKGRVSDTFCFA
+744 
-759 EPKRH
+759 
-764 MGMFNGILTGQCMEI
+764 CMEI

-784 PITDINDP
+784 PINDINDP
-792 NDPGEVALCTLSAIN
+792 KDPGEVALCTLSAIN

-870 DPRSANAVHELA
+870 DPRAANAVHELA

-919 RYKKEVDGLHTAE
+919 RYKKEVDALHTAE
-932 LKMDWEKLRIDIA
+932 LKMDWEKLRLDIA
-945 IHGLRNSTLS
+945 LHGLRNSTLS

-976 RDAISFKKSGAGMLP
+976 RDAISFKKSSAGMLP

-996 VGDPSVVYEYKWD
+996 VEDPSVVYEYKWD
-1009 MASPI
+1009 MDSPL
-1014 PYLTLVAIMQKFIDQ
+1014 PYLGLVAIMQKFIDQ
-1029 AASANTFYKPWD
+1029 AASANTFYKPWG

-1079 EGCDSGACRL
+1079 DDGCGGGACKL

>member
-7 VKNSGATEKFDAE
+7 VKNSGSTEKFDAE

-94 DFKPVS
+94 DFQPFD
-100 LLFQIAKQVD
+100 LFHQIYLNVG

-122 TSEEINYLDGCIRHD
+122 TRDEITFLNDKIVHD

-170 ALMLIAMGLLSQ
+170 ALMLIAMGLLSK

-240 TAQGKYAAQRAGIGL
+240 AAQGKYAAQRAGIGL

-388 AKKTISAAD
+388 AKKSISAAD

-422 NSPFDPEQAP
+422 NSPFNPKQAP
-432 VKQSNLCV
+432 VKQSNL
-440 APETKILTDEGYVE
+440 
-454 IHTKEGQVV
+454 
-463 NVWNGE
+463 
-469 EFSKTTVVRTGTDQK
+469 
-484 LVRVKTDSG
+484 
-493 QELDCTPYHKFYV
+493 
-506 QRRYVRGSGENR
+506 
-518 LQIVE
+518 
-523 VRAGDLK
+523 
-530 PGDKLIKFD
+530 
-539 LPVIEGSEELP
+539 
-550 FAYENGFYSGDGC
+550 
-563 EVKKG
+563 
-568 IEQRVYL
+568 
-575 YHEKQDL
+575 
-582 LGEFRGKPRISVSET
+582 
-597 LNRTVVTY
+597 
-605 GGKLR
+605 
-610 DKFFVP
+610 
-616 GVNYSVKSRLEWLAG
+616 
-631 FSDSDGTVIRN
+631 
-642 GSSVGVS
+642 
-649 LSNTN
+649 
-654 KDFLKEIQLL
+654 
-664 LQTLGVESKVKLA
+664 
-677 VEEGMQ
+677 
-683 TLPLNDG
+683 
-690 SGKGGEFHCQTTY
+690 
-703 RLTLNGYS
+703 
-711 LGVLV
+711 
-716 AQGLKFN
+716 
-723 RLDIS
+723 
-728 GAGTANRSA
+728 
-737 THFIKVE
+737 
-744 SVVDKGRVSDTFCFA
+744 
-759 EPKRH
+759 
-764 MGMFNGILTGQCMEI
+764 CMEI

-784 PITDINDP
+784 PINDINDP
-792 NDPGEVALCTLSAIN
+792 KDPGEVALCTLSAIN

-860 YLAKRGLKYS
+860 YMAKRGLKYS
-870 DPRSANAVHELA
+870 DPRAANAVHELA

-919 RYKKEVDGLHTAE
+919 RYKKEVDALHTAE
-932 LKMDWEKLRIDIA
+932 LKMDWEKLRLDIA
-945 IHGLRNSTLS
+945 LHGLRNSTLS

-976 RDAISFKKSGAGMLP
+976 RDAISFKKSSAGMLP

-996 VGDPSVVYEYKWD
+996 VEDPSVVYEYKWD

-1079 EGCDSGACRL
+1079 EGCDSGACKL